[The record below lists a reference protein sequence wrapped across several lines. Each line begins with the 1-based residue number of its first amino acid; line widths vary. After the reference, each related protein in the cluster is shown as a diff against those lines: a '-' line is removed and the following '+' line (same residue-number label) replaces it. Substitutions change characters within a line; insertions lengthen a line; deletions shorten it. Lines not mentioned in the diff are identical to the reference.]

1 MTNRIHLITSYV
13 EKRKSG
19 FGVARLI
26 MMSGVNVRSYG
37 PNDPEPA
44 DLLER
49 VKQVLSQLLS
59 PAELRELVRLLAEDN
74 T

>member
-1 MTNRIHLITSYV
+1 MVNRIHLITSYV

-26 MMSGVNVRSYG
+26 MMSGANIRGYG
-37 PNDPEPA
+37 PQDPENE
-44 DLLER
+44 DVLER
-49 VKQVLSQLLS
+49 VRQALPQLLS
-59 PAELRELVRLLAEDN
+59 PQELRELVRLLAEES

>member
-1 MTNRIHLITSYV
+1 MPNKIHLITSYI

-26 MMSGVNVRSYG
+26 MMSGVNVRGYG
-37 PNDPEPA
+37 PQDPEPT
-44 DLLER
+44 DVLER
-49 VKQVLSQLLS
+49 VKQVLNQLLT
-59 PAELRELVRLLAEDN
+59 PQELKELIRLLAEEN

>member
-1 MTNRIHLITSYV
+1 MANRIHLITGYI

-26 MMSGVNVRSYG
+26 MMSGVNVRGYG
-37 PNDPEPA
+37 PHDPEPA
-44 DLLER
+44 DVLER
-49 VKQVLSQLLS
+49 VQQVLSQLLS
-59 PAELRELVRLLAEDN
+59 PQELKDLVRLLAEEN

>member
-1 MTNRIHLITSYV
+1 MTNRIHLITSYI

-19 FGVARLI
+19 FGVARLM

-44 DLLER
+44 DTLER

-59 PAELRELVRLLAEDN
+59 PQELKDLVRLLAEEP

>member
-1 MTNRIHLITSYV
+1 MANRIHLITSYI

-26 MMSGVNVRSYG
+26 MMSGVNVRGYG
-37 PNDPEPA
+37 PCDPEPA
-44 DLLER
+44 DVLER
-49 VKQVLSQLLS
+49 VQQVLTQLLS
-59 PAELRELVRLLAEDN
+59 PQELKDLVRLLAEEN

>member
-1 MTNRIHLITSYV
+1 MTNRIYVITGYV

-26 MMSGVNVRSYG
+26 MMSGVNVRGFG
-37 PNDPEPA
+37 PQDPESPDA
-44 DLLER
+44 LER
-49 VKQVLSQLLS
+49 VKQALTQLLS
-59 PAELRELVRLLAEDN
+59 PQELKELVRLLAEEN

>member
-1 MTNRIHLITSYV
+1 MANRIHLITSYI

-26 MMSGVNVRSYG
+26 MMSGVNVRGYG
-37 PNDPEPA
+37 PHDPEPA
-44 DLLER
+44 DVLER
-49 VKQVLSQLLS
+49 VKQVLTQLLS
-59 PAELRELVRLLAEDN
+59 PQELKDLVRLLAEEN

>member
-1 MTNRIHLITSYV
+1 MTNRIHVITSYV

-26 MMSGVNVRSYG
+26 MMSGVNVRGFG
-37 PNDPEPA
+37 PQDPDSPDA
-44 DLLER
+44 LER
-49 VKQVLSQLLS
+49 VQQALAQLLS
-59 PAELRELVRLLAEDN
+59 PQELKDLVRLLAEEN

>member
-1 MTNRIHLITSYV
+1 MANRIHLITSYI

-26 MMSGVNVRSYG
+26 MMSGVNVRGYG
-37 PNDPEPA
+37 PRDPEPA
-44 DLLER
+44 DVLER
-49 VKQVLSQLLS
+49 VQQVLTQLLS
-59 PAELRELVRLLAEDN
+59 PQELKDLVRLLAEEN

>member
-1 MTNRIHLITSYV
+1 MASRISFITRYV

-26 MMSGVNVRSYG
+26 MMSGVSVRAIG
-37 PNDPEPA
+37 PTDPDPPDA
-44 DLLER
+44 LER
-49 VKQVLSQLLS
+49 VRQVLPQLLT
-59 PAELRELVRLLAEDN
+59 AQEIQELDRLLEEEH

>member
-1 MTNRIHLITSYV
+1 MANKIHLITNYI

-26 MMSGVNVRSYG
+26 MMSGVNVRGYG
-37 PNDPEPA
+37 LTDPEPV
-44 DLLER
+44 DVLER
-49 VKQVLSQLLS
+49 VKQALPQLLS
-59 PAELRELVRLLAEDN
+59 PQELKELVRLLAEES

>member
-1 MTNRIHLITSYV
+1 MTNRIHLITSYI

-26 MMSGVNVRSYG
+26 MMSGVNVRGYG

-44 DLLER
+44 DVLER

-59 PAELRELVRLLAEDN
+59 PAELKELVRLLAEEN